1 MISQVKENEMDKE
14 ENVIKEEITQ
24 EKKSKYGQ

>member
-14 ENVIKEEITQ
+14 ENVNQEEITQ